1 MAILSHL
8 SLDRKLRVLVDA
20 IPKSCRVLEI
30 GCGAGEVREYMLSH
44 GWRDYTGLDLRP
56 PADIVGD
63 IRDWQRLGLHPESF
77 DALIAFEVVE
87 HVDCWQAMYDLLK
100 PDGVLMVT
108 TPIPSR
114 DWICRLLERAGLAQ
128 KRTSPHDHLVDL
140 RRVPK
145 FELHSL
151 ERVGWLAQWGI
162 FHKPFPGGGE
172 EGQ

>member
-1 MAILSHL
+1 MAILSSF

-44 GWRDYTGLDLRP
+44 GWRGYMGLDLKA

-63 IRDWQRLGLHPESF
+63 IRDWQRLGLYPETF

-100 PDGVLMVT
+100 PGGVLMVT

-114 DWICRLLERAGLAQ
+114 DWICRLLEMAGLAQ

-140 RRVPK
+140 RRVPR
-145 FELHSL
+145 FELQSF
-151 ERVGWLAQWGI
+151 ERVGWLAQWGVLS
-162 FHKPFPGGGE
+162 KPRSTRG
-172 EGQ
+172 